1 MESLEVVGYPIKV
14 TNSSVFKVS
23 FVTLVTSKG
32 IIEVKI
38 NCLLESYKYSK
49 WFDHCHLCQVF
60 VVKSRNNWIIKEFL
74 ESKKIFEISNYQQW
88 LLLSDTLLLF
98 YQNFKKIDEDFL
110 PLVIDISQNFQ
121 DLTLQDI
128 TKKIENYI

>member
-14 TNSSVFKVS
+14 ANSSVFKVS

-60 VVKSRNNWIIKEFL
+60 VVKVEIIGSLK
-74 ESKKIFEISNYQQW
+74 
-88 LLLSDTLLLF
+88 
-98 YQNFKKIDEDFL
+98 NF
-110 PLVIDISQNFQ
+110 
-121 DLTLQDI
+121 
-128 TKKIENYI
+128 